1 MNPAYLFL
9 CGCRKHSAAH
19 RLRSAIIL
27 VTLIIV
33 ATTPALATDPGS
45 LTVWK
50 DTCAIFEQGNETA
63 YTVDANAP
71 FASIAANMTPAAD
84 FSNTTW
90 SNAFSSLHSLM
101 KERYAFSQWK
111 NIDWDRLYVT
121 WEPAVRAAEKAQDK
135 TAYYRTI
142 RGYLYAIP
150 DGHVNVLPTEGD
162 FGAKYADIGGG
173 YGISLVQLDSGKV
186 IVAYVANGSAAEQAG
201 IRYGDEVTGWNGVE
215 IHDAINATPFIWAY
229 KKPSTEE
236 GIRIQKTR
244 LLTRATV
251 GTPAMVKITYGSIP
265 HPRILNLIAYDDR
278 YDTLTQGT
286 FYLGKAINDIGTDD
300 QLHGIRPLVSN
311 DTVTMKT
318 LRNGYTYIAVYEESY
333 EVYQPFKTAI
343 LSAIANKSPG
353 IILDLRFNNGGDDN
367 LAACMAGWFVDKPVF
382 YEYGTKYDPGSKQFT
397 VLTEA
402 WTQPQAIRYEGPV
415 AVMVSPDTIS
425 SGEGVPNVFV
435 RFGTGAVVSFYGSN
449 GAFGMN
455 NFQAALPLG
464 MYILFPDGTS
474 LDENR
479 IIQVDSNAA
488 LTGGISPTVR
498 VPLTEATLARA
509 MAGEDVQLTYA
520 MDWLDAHQAPI
531 TTGPPATTTKK
542 SFAGIAMVIVAV
554 SLLVVAAK
562 RK

>member
-1 MNPAYLFL
+1 MSPASLIL
-9 CGCRKHSAAH
+9 CGCRMNSAAH
-19 RLRSAIIL
+19 RFRVAVLL
-27 VTLIIV
+27 VSLLLV
-33 ATTPALATDPGS
+33 AAAPAFAADPDS

-63 YTVDANAP
+63 YTEDANAP
-71 FASIAANMTPAAD
+71 FAPIAANMTPPAD
-84 FSNTTW
+84 FSNNTW

-111 NIDWDRLYVT
+111 NIDWNKLYAT
-121 WEPAVRAAEKAQDK
+121 WEPAVKAAEKAQDK
-135 TAYYRTI
+135 AAYYRAI

-150 DGHVNVLPTEGD
+150 DGHVNVLPNEGD

-173 YGISLVQLDSGKV
+173 YGISFVQLDSGNV
-186 IVAYVANGSAAEQAG
+186 IVAYVANGSAAERAG
-201 IRYGDEVTGWNGVE
+201 IRSGDEVTGWNGLE
-215 IHDAINATPFIWAY
+215 IHDAINTTPFIWAY

-236 GIRIQKTR
+236 GIQVQKTR
-244 LLTRATV
+244 LLTRAPV
-251 GTPAMVKITYGSIP
+251 GTPAKVKITYGSIP
-265 HPRILNLIAYDDR
+265 HPRVVNLTAYDDR
-278 YDTLTQGT
+278 YDTLAQGT
-286 FYLGKAINDIGTDD
+286 FYLGKAVNDIGTDD
-300 QLHGIRPLVSN
+300 QLNGIRPLVSN
-311 DTVTMKT
+311 DTVTVKT

-333 EVYQPFKTAI
+333 EVYHPFKAAM

-353 IILDLRFNNGGDDN
+353 IVLDLRFNGGGDDN

-382 YEYGTKYDPGSKQFT
+382 YEYGTKYDPGTQQFA

-402 WTQPQAIRYEGPV
+402 WSQPQAIRYEGPV

-435 RFGTGAVVSFYGSN
+435 RSTTGAVVSFYGSN
-449 GAFGMN
+449 GAYGMN

-464 MYILFPDGTS
+464 MFILFPDGAS
-474 LDENR
+474 LDQKGMV
-479 IIQVDSNAA
+479 QVDSNTS
-488 LTGGISPTVR
+488 LSGGIAPTVR
-498 VPLTEATLARA
+498 VPLNEETLARA

-520 MDWLDAHQAPI
+520 MDWLDAYKAPV
-531 TTGPPATTTKK
+531 TARPTATATKK
-542 SFAGIAMVIVAV
+542 SSAGIAMIIVAV